1 MCISIEDKKTEF
13 ESFWKFD
20 SNYHYIVPGFSEE
33 TDFKLNYNK
42 PLNDYKE
49 AKSVGITTR
58 PVIVGPISFLIL
70 GKKSSSA
77 QLDFSPISLLPKL
90 LPVYQQLLWELKV
103 EGVESVQ
110 IDEPI
115 LVLDSAMALE
125 KEFSQTYNQL
135 GFGSPNI
142 MLATYFARLGS
153 SIRFIDQFTIFTLI
167 LIVFLISLIKSSMLS
182 RIRILF
188 CLWVW
193 FQVEMF
199 GKRIWKL
206 WLNLAGKLSRF

>member
-1 MCISIEDKKTEF
+1 M
-13 ESFWKFD
+13 
-20 SNYHYIVPGFSEE
+20 
-33 TDFKLNYNK
+33 NYNK

-115 LVLDSAMALE
+115 LVLDSAVTLE
-125 KEFSQTYNQL
+125 KEFSQAYNQL
-135 GFGSPNI
+135 GLGSLNI

-188 CLWVW
+188 CLWV
-193 FQVEMF
+193 
-199 GKRIWKL
+199 
-206 WLNLAGKLSRF
+206 